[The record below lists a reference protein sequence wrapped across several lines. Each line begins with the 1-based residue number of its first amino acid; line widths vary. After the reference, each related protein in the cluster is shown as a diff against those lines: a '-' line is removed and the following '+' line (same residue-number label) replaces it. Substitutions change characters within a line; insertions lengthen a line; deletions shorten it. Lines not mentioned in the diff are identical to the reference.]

1 MTKGHCKG
9 EEGNVV
15 ETKFSPFS
23 NQKFDISLIECY
35 VHEIEGHYF
44 ERNFIK
50 DILNWTKSAISRK
63 IHIWPTDNLDKS
75 RTWQHRICSLM
86 PLGFLKQIFAS
97 TLVQEGT

>member
-1 MTKGHCKG
+1 M
-9 EEGNVV
+9 
-15 ETKFSPFS
+15 
-23 NQKFDISLIECY
+23 
-35 VHEIEGHYF
+35 HEIEGHYF

-86 PLGFLKQIFAS
+86 PLGFLKQILAS
-97 TLVQEGT
+97 TLSAEGDIAISSPLSQIAALLSLPY